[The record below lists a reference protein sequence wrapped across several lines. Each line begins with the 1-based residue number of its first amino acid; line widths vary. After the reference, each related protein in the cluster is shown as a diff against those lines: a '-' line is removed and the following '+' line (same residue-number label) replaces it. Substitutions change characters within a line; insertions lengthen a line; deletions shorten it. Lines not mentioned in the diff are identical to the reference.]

1 METIWSLLQLL
12 LDAGLL
18 FFCIEKMFQDE
29 NHSAVR
35 RKYGLY
41 PVLVILCMG
50 VRVSYIAGGKAPTL
64 FELNGYEIA
73 PADNIHLLLLLMLV
87 VAVMSSLFYKPSDNS
102 YTLWGSMGVF
112 SIYLTV
118 RFISVILFL
127 LCGAEGNTL
136 LLGSRILSFFLAGI
150 FLFSPVFAWCRQ
162 ILRNGGFAA
171 KLGFSNIALVLS
183 VLLSFFSFEIGRLR
197 EHPGGIALL
206 LFFMILSNGVLLV
219 YNGHK
224 IQEQKRIQMIERYV
238 PVVEELVSQVRS
250 RQHEFNNRMIA
261 IEAAVFS
268 AESLEEARQS
278 VSRLTKGVSL
288 EANDR
293 ELLSCDSKII
303 AGILYEKRKQASLLH
318 IEILAELRSEFR
330 KSPLPETEWVEIIGI
345 LLDNAVE
352 ASKGGDQIHVRFCK
366 TERSVELTVSNPF
379 PPMSNTEFMRLFG
392 KGVTTKQKEGGM
404 HGYGLYNVLSIMERF
419 HGKVITRNEIRN
431 DRNYVV
437 FGVKMELHRE

>member
-1 METIWSLLQLL
+1 M
-12 LDAGLL
+12 
-18 FFCIEKMFQDE
+18 
-29 NHSAVR
+29 
-35 RKYGLY
+35 
-41 PVLVILCMG
+41 
-50 VRVSYIAGGKAPTL
+50 
-64 FELNGYEIA
+64 
-73 PADNIHLLLLLMLV
+73 
-87 VAVMSSLFYKPSDNS
+87 
-102 YTLWGSMGVF
+102 
-112 SIYLTV
+112 
-118 RFISVILFL
+118 
-127 LCGAEGNTL
+127 
-136 LLGSRILSFFLAGI
+136 LLGSRILSFLLAGI

-183 VLLSFFSFEIGRLR
+183 VLLSLFSFEIGRLR

-419 HGKVITRNEIRN
+419 HGKVITRNEVRN